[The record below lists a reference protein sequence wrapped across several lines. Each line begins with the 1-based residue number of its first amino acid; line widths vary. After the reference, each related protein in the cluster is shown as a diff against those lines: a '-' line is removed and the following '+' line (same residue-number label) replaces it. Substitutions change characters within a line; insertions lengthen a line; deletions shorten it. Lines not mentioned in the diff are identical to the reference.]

1 MKFGD
6 NAKYNKRNN
15 TASKDY
21 NKWSTLGKTQQ
32 RISDFQFSPQKITN

>member
-6 NAKYNKRNN
+6 NAKYKKRNI

-21 NKWSTLGKTQQ
+21 DRRSTLGKT
-32 RISDFQFSPQKITN
+32 